1 MLQTTML
8 HIPLTIEKL
17 HELENKKDDDDMLE
31 KKHIFEC
38 LEKNLNLKLKYEIMS
53 MGSHG
58 VVISPSF
65 SINKTEPND
74 IITKLENLNLNND
87 FISKILDL
95 HNEEKI
101 YIEKEIS
108 ISKKLKILDKKYENF
123 IYPSSFEKID
133 SFFYNIIMK
142 KGFDFESNLLQLNF
156 KQLLKTLYN
165 LVDSIQILNDN
176 NIMLLDLKPTNFL
189 FSKINDDEN
198 LYKSVIIDFS
208 GELLIENI
216 KDFWNYLN
224 NFEFYCHEFWPFE
237 LTILLHRIGLKKH
250 YNNIE
255 EHIKEYDQMKKNK
268 IGFQNKDYEIKI
280 YNYLLE
286 EIDKLKSK
294 ETSELY
300 QKIMIYQI
308 GKSWE
313 YILYRYRKNLKLTK
327 IQYSIFNTIISKITK
342 ESYFKRYN
350 IKKFKDLLLLHL
362 PELENSLIKIDK
374 IL

>member
-1 MLQTTML
+1 MTML
-8 HIPLTIEKL
+8 HIPLTKEKL
-17 HELENKKDDDDMLE
+17 HELETKNDEEYLE
-31 KKHIFEC
+31 KKKIFEC
-38 LEKNLNLKLKYEIMS
+38 LEKNLNLKLKYELMS

-65 SINKTEPND
+65 SINKNND
-74 IITKLENLNLNND
+74 IISKLENLNLNNN

-95 HNEEKI
+95 HYEDLK
-101 YIEKEIS
+101 YIEKEIQ
-108 ISKKLKILDKKYENF
+108 ISKKLEVLDEKYENF

-156 KQLLKTLYN
+156 KQLLKTLFN

-189 FSKINDDEN
+189 FSKINDN
-198 LYKSVIIDFS
+198 QYKSVIIDFS

-216 KDFWNYLN
+216 KDFYKYLN
-224 NFEFYCHEFWPFE
+224 NFEFYCHDFWPFE

-250 YNNIE
+250 YYDIKKQV
-255 EHIKEYDQMKKNK
+255 KEYDEMKKNK
-268 IGFQNKDYEIKI
+268 IGTKNNDYELQI
-280 YNYLLE
+280 YNYLLQ
-286 EIDKLKSK
+286 EIDKIKSK
-294 ETSELY
+294 ENSELY

-313 YILYRYRKNLKLTK
+313 YILYRYKKSLKLTK
-327 IQYSIFNTIISKITK
+327 IQYSIFISIISKITN

-350 IKKFKDLLLLHL
+350 IKKFKNLLLLHL

>member
-1 MLQTTML
+1 MTML

-17 HELENKKDDDDMLE
+17 HELENKKDDEDIIE
-31 KKHIFEC
+31 KKYIFHC

-53 MGSHG
+53 MGTHG

-65 SINKTEPND
+65 S
-74 IITKLENLNLNND
+74 KLEKLNLNDD

-95 HNEEKI
+95 HNEDLK
-101 YIEKEIS
+101 YIEKEIN

-133 SFFYNIIMK
+133 SYCYNIIMK

-165 LVDSIQILNDN
+165 LVDSIKILSDN
-176 NIMLLDLKPTNFL
+176 NILLLDLKPTNFL
-189 FSKINDDEN
+189 FSQIDNN
-198 LYKSVIIDFS
+198 QYKSVIIDFS

-216 KDFWNYLN
+216 KDFYRYLN
-224 NFEFYCHEFWPFE
+224 NFEFYCHDFWPFE
-237 LTILLHRIGLKKH
+237 LTILLHRMGLKKGYYH
-250 YNNIE
+250 SDIKK
-255 EHIKEYDQMKKNK
+255 HIKQYTEMKKYK
-268 IGFQNKDYEIKI
+268 IGNNNNEYELMI

-286 EIDKLKSK
+286 EIDKIKSK

-313 YILYRYRKNLKLTK
+313 YILYKYRNSLKLTK
-327 IQYSIFNTIISKITK
+327 IQYSVFNTFISKITN
-342 ESYFKRYN
+342 EDYFKRYN
-350 IKKFKDLLLLHL
+350 IQKFKNLLIKHNSGLD
-362 PELENSLIKIDK
+362 NSLIKIDK

>member
-1 MLQTTML
+1 MLQTML

-17 HELENKKDDDDMLE
+17 HELENKKDDDMLE

-58 VVISPSF
+58 VVIYPSF
-65 SINKTEPND
+65 SINKTSSG
-74 IITKLENLNLNND
+74 IITELENLNLNND
-87 FISKILDL
+87 CISKILDL
-95 HNEEKI
+95 HNEEKK
-101 YIEKEIS
+101 YIEKEIYF
-108 ISKKLKILDKKYENF
+108 SKKLKILDKKYENF

-156 KQLLKTLYN
+156 EQLLKTLYN
-165 LVDSIQILNDN
+165 LVNSIQILSDN
-176 NIMLLDLKPTNFL
+176 NILLLDLKPTNFL
-189 FSKINDDEN
+189 FSKIDEN

-224 NFEFYCHEFWPFE
+224 NFEFYCHKFWPFE
-237 LTILLHRIGLKKH
+237 LTILLHRTGLKKH
-250 YNNIE
+250 YNDIG
-255 EHIKEYDQMKKNK
+255 EHIKEYDKMKKNK
-268 IGFQNKDYEIKI
+268 IGIKNNGYELTI
-280 YNYLLE
+280 YNYLLA

-313 YILYRYRKNLKLTK
+313 YILYRYRKSLKLTK
-327 IQYSIFNTIISKITK
+327 FQYSIFNTIISKITN

-350 IKKFKDLLLLHL
+350 IQKFKTLLTKHI
-362 PELENSLIKIDK
+362 PELNNSLIKIDK